1 MSIDYPTFKLPHPHG
16 DQRVPM
22 HEGSHHD
29 VAAHDPERDWVGGA
43 RVFRCTSC
51 DEEVIVVPA
60 DAAAPGDPST

>member
-1 MSIDYPTFKLPHPHG
+1 MAIDYQNFKLVHLHG

-29 VAAHDPERDWVGGA
+29 VAAHDPERDWVSGA

-51 DEEVIVVPA
+51 DETVIVEPA
-60 DAAAPGDPST
+60 DAAAPDGASA